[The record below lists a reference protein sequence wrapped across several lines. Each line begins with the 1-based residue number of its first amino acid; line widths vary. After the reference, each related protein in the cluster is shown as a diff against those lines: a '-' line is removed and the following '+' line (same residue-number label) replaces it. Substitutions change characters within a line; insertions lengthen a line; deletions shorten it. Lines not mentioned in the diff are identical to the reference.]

1 LAKDRVEVLFV
12 CVVCGKA
19 FRSKQALR
27 GHMNAHRG
35 EGYRTTHIVV
45 QGESWERFLDLC
57 RRHKT
62 TTCQL
67 LGVLIRA
74 ALKGDETGMIDVGA
88 PNPAVVNIH
97 EYFLGKPRSA
107 WEFPVT
113 PEVFHPRA
121 GRCPECGSG
130 DVYEFRPLGMSFLDG
145 RCRRCGA
152 EWLIKPSYQ
161 PDGGS

>member
-1 LAKDRVEVLFV
+1 LAKDRVEVLFS
-12 CVVCGKA
+12 CVVCGKG

-45 QGESWERFLDLC
+45 QGESWERFMDLC

-74 ALKGDETGMIDVGA
+74 ALKGDETGMIDIGA
-88 PNPAVVNIH
+88 PNPAVINVH

-107 WEFPVT
+107 WEVPV
-113 PEVFHPRA
+113 PDRSLVLVGP
-121 GRCPECGSG
+121 GRCPECGSS
-130 DVYEFRPLGMSFLDG
+130 DVLEHSPFRDGFREG
-145 RCRRCGA
+145 RCKKCGA
-152 EWLIKPSYQ
+152 DWAVKGRP
-161 PDGGS
+161 PKVT